1 MEMIKKITESSV
13 SKMGEKALRDNEIRG
28 FSCQLKKTGKYFYYE
43 YKSPVTGTNRKHPLG
58 KHGEITV
65 EQARTMARAASG
77 DVATGNDPQE
87 QKRERRKAI
96 EKNRQN
102 TLRTFIEGDFR
113 SVTPEVTAD
122 EAEKNIKRHFA
133 KWLDKPMSQITAFD
147 MSKWLNNYPGA
158 PTGGNRIMNDLR
170 GILTKA
176 VAAGYLEK
184 TPMSEVKRLKED
196 KSKKIK
202 YLTRDYEKKLM
213 AGLDQYD
220 EYRREL
226 DNQYEGKFAD
236 MLRPL
241 VMVAIHTGMRKGE
254 LLNLKVNDIDFASGV
269 ITVVGM
275 GDHFDSHPKKK
286 ARTKSLQTRYIPL
299 NAVSATILKDWLD
312 QTGHTDLVFPNS
324 SGQRA
329 SHKYIDRRWYKA
341 RKAAGLTGKIDFH
354 GLRHTFGTR
363 LAELRVDLVT
373 IQELMGHESLDVT
386 AKYLHTSPERK
397 QMAISELESY

>member
-1 MEMIKKITESSV
+1 MIKKITESSV

-28 FSCQLKKTGKYFYYE
+28 FSCQSKKTGKYFYYE

-58 KHGEITV
+58 KHGEVTV
-65 EQARTMARAASG
+65 DQARTMARAAAG

-87 QKRERRKAI
+87 QKRERREEI
-96 EKNRQN
+96 EKARQN
-102 TLRTFIEGDFR
+102 TLRAFIEGDFR
-113 SVTPEVTAD
+113 SVTPEPTAD
-122 EAEKNIKRHFA
+122 EAEKNIKRHFS
-133 KWLDKPMSQITAFD
+133 KWLDKPMSHITPFD
-147 MSKWLNNYPGA
+147 MRKWLNNYPGA
-158 PTGGNRIMNDLR
+158 PSGGNRIMNDLR

-202 YLTRDYEKKLM
+202 YLTREYEKRLL
-213 AGLDQYD
+213 AGLDEYD
-220 EYRREL
+220 EYRRDL
-226 DNQYEGKFAD
+226 DNQEGKFAD

-275 GDHFDSHPKKK
+275 GDRSDSHPKKK
-286 ARTKSLQTRYIPL
+286 VRTKSLQTRYIPMNEISSSIL
-299 NAVSATILKDWLD
+299 NDWLD
-312 QTGHTDLVFPNS
+312 QTGYTELVFPNN

-329 SHKYIDRRWYKA
+329 CDKYIDRRWYKA
-341 RKAAGLTGKIDFH
+341 REAAGLTGKIDFH

-397 QMAISELESY
+397 HVAISELAGY